1 MKVDTL
7 LNGSITLILVPENDA
22 EKEILKALVKQ
33 DNDISELRSTVTILS
48 KSITNGIMIA
58 KKVQQNTKPEEKDNA
73 SEQEKTV

>member
-33 DNDISELRSTVTILS
+33 DNDITELRSTVTILS

-58 KKVQQNTKPEEKDNA
+58 KKIQQNPKPEEKIDD
-73 SEQEKTV
+73 SQEKTV